1 MIQKKSASILRK
13 FLVFNFVV
21 FTILGLFTIVY
32 LKAVQPQL
40 IKKRASNHYIIID
53 NTIDHLQRLNIN
65 FNSSE
70 IKTFLLSTRFLFQSL
85 DRVQFFSIEGDLV
98 GDTNILDLDQSVFTR
113 SEIIIEESIDGKIKQ
128 KSNSQNL
135 VRKQNKSFIKEA
147 ILEKYKDEPITIS
160 EKVQNNFFVSTLSRI
175 KIEKEDVGYIVV
187 TEEANDILTAVKERK
202 AFIIRTVLAVALV
215 ILIFSL
221 FLNKYILKPIGL
233 LVSFSEAIKKKSS
246 KSIDIKNFFVREDE
260 IGKLTKSIDEMTR
273 ELQKRTTR
281 AETFSNDLAHEIR
294 NPLASLKS
302 ASELLDKTTEKKE
315 SEKLLEIINHDVER
329 IERLITDYSQMLKD
343 EATWSREKM
352 SKIDIIEIIN
362 NVAEDFRLDLKNQN
376 KKIKIDV
383 KKKITSKN
391 GQYILG
397 IENRLEQV
405 IANLLD
411 NSISFSD
418 ENMKIEINI
427 EETSKNLI
435 LSVKDEGPGFSE
447 TSPQKIFKR
456 FYSNRPKS
464 FGKHSG
470 LGLNIVK
477 NIVELHEGTISA
489 SNRVSKRGAQV
500 EVLLPKFS

>member
-376 KKIKIDV
+376 KKIKIDI